1 MLKELFVLNEETR
14 TMQIKVTESL
24 EFLFNKFDEFERDNK
39 KKNETIKEL
48 EETIDILTEKNKRLM
63 SVDEL
68 EQ

>member
-1 MLKELFVLNEETR
+1 
-14 TMQIKVTESL
+14 MQIKVTESL